1 MMRLGLSTMSS
12 MHSLQ
17 STFASSRAAH
27 NSATE
32 GKRSISTSIESRLN
46 ASAQGAISDY
56 ANIFTQE
63 GDKVFI
69 HSAVP
74 SGKPPE
80 KRMAFVKLYMY
91 ANHLIGN
98 RCILLSDLTKI
109 CNKEGYRSTTPQG
122 SKTSKIQSGN
132 FKSSFI
138 SKSNKNL
145 FQLSGDEDGK
155 ILVSLTDK
163 GIQQVQGLAATLNS
177 IDTGE
182 PKGRLKEVLI
192 IFKEGGYL
200 KNNMP
205 VSIRDLVKAC
215 AENGYSVQAG
225 NLRSLLSA
233 HFAKQLFI
241 FDKDRDSVRLS
252 PVGLEVAQS
261 LQKEV

>member
-1 MMRLGLSTMSS
+1 MMRLRLSTMSS
-12 MHSLQ
+12 MHALQ
-17 STFASSRAAH
+17 AAFASSRATH
-27 NSATE
+27 TTSNSANVSETE
-32 GKRSISTSIESRLN
+32 NRNMTT
-46 ASAQGAISDY
+46 AVAQGAISDY

-63 GDKVFI
+63 GDKIFI
-69 HSAVP
+69 HSAIP
-74 SGKPPE
+74 SGKTPE

-98 RCILLSDLTKI
+98 RCILLSDLTKL
-109 CNKEGYRSTTPQG
+109 CNREGYRSNAPSG
-122 SKTSKIQSGN
+122 NKTSNVRPGN
-132 FKSSFI
+132 FEGSF
-138 SKSNKNL
+138 KSNNNKKL

-155 ILVSLTDK
+155 TLVSLTDK
-163 GIQQVQGLAATLNS
+163 GIQHIQGLADTLNS
-177 IDTGE
+177 IDPEE
-182 PKGRLKEVLI
+182 PSGRLKDVLI

-200 KNNMP
+200 KDNMP
-205 VSIRDLVKAC
+205 VSIRNLGKSC

-241 FDKDRDSVRLS
+241 FDKGRDSVRLS